1 MKKLM
6 ITAMLGMM
14 TMGAMAQTVD
24 NDTTCYLAEQVYK
37 AGTLPKYKSGMGS
50 VVQYLYNNLRYP
62 KEAEKEMVEAKV
74 LTTFIVEKDGSLS
87 NITPVNTILQFFDAK
102 KKAQKLGM
110 TEEELKQHFGKQFQD
125 EAIRVLT
132 EMPKKWKP
140 GKIADKPVRTKFEMP
155 VHFGM
160 ERFTGMGRR

>member
-1 MKKLM
+1 MKKVM

-14 TMGAMAQTVD
+14 SMGAMAQTLD
-24 NDTTCYLAEQVYK
+24 NDTTCYEPEHLFKV
-37 AGTLPKYKSGMGS
+37 GVVPKYKSGMGS
-50 VVQYLYNNLRYP
+50 VVQYLYNKLRYP

-87 NITPVNTILQFFDAK
+87 NITPVKTTLQFFDAK

-110 TEEELKQHFGKQFQD
+110 TEEELKQHFGKLFQD

-140 GKIADKPVRTKFEMP
+140 GKIADKPVRTKYEMP

>member
-1 MKKLM
+1 MKKVM
-6 ITAMLGMM
+6 ITAALAMM

-24 NDTTCYLAEQVYK
+24 NDTTCYEPEQVYK

-50 VVQYLYNNLRYP
+50 VVQYLYNNMRYP

-87 NITPVNTILQFFDAK
+87 NITPVKTTLQFFDAK
-102 KKAQKLGM
+102 KKAEKLGM
-110 TEEELKQHFGKQFQD
+110 TEELLKQHFGKLFQD

-140 GKIADKPVRTKFEMP
+140 GKIAGKPVRTKFEMP
-155 VHFGM
+155 VHFFM